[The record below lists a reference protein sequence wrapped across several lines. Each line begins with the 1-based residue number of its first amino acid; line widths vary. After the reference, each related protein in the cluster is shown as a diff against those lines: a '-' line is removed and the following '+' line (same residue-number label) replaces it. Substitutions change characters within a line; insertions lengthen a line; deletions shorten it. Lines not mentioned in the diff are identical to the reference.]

1 MEYQK
6 NAHGE
11 IFFDESYLSR
21 NILVVKPTGIWNEEG
36 ARECIELI
44 AQYLPKFSDKP
55 WGSLVDM
62 REWETCTPE
71 VMLMLDNAVLRFS
84 QNNLA
89 CQAVIP
95 SMSLQ
100 KAIVNKYSEKV
111 SESKL
116 ITEYFSEQE
125 DAINWLMVQL
135 NSG

>member
-21 NILVVKPTGIWNEEG
+21 NILISKPIGIWNEEG
-36 ARECIELI
+36 ASECIELI
-44 AQYLPKFSDKP
+44 AQYLPKLSDKP
-55 WGSLVDM
+55 WGSVVDM
-62 REWETCTPE
+62 RGWETCTPE
-71 VMLMLDNAVLRFS
+71 VMLMLDKAVLHFS

-89 CQAVIP
+89 FEAVIP

-100 KAIVNKYSEKV
+100 KAIVTKYSEKV
-111 SESKL
+111 TERKL
-116 ITEYFSEQE
+116 VTEYFSEQE
-125 DAINWLMVQL
+125 DAINWLMIQL